1 MKLTP
6 VSTQALFIFL
16 GVALLNGHTAIAQP
30 SSGSAQSN
38 DPADSTIESLRA
50 EIKSQATKLDLL
62 QRELIIERAAYSTLL
77 RRVDGLSL
85 DGNRA
90 RGTGLGPQAIIT
102 NNSDDQKGGESTSDS
117 TKPQVSNTAQTGTT
131 SRQDDESSRR
141 SPLPATAQIFEQPGI
156 LTPKGHFTV
165 EPSVQYGYASNNRV
179 ALVGYTVIPALLIG
193 LVDVRE
199 VKRNTITGALTT
211 RYGVGNRF
219 EVEAKIPY
227 VYRSD
232 STVSREIFT
241 GSSTDRAFDTSG
253 KALGDIELGARYQFN
268 DGGSDRAYFIG
279 SMRYKSRT
287 GKDPFSIV
295 TDCVT
300 RCIGNTTG
308 TGLPLNLP
316 TGSGFNSIQPGLTWL
331 FPSDP
336 AVFFGSFTY
345 THNFVRSNVSRTV
358 LNGDHEFLGKVT
370 AGDIL
375 GANFG
380 IGLALND
387 KASLSMGVDLNSVG
401 RTKQNDITV
410 PGSVRT
416 QLATL
421 LFGYSYR
428 LSDKRT
434 LSFSVGGGLTR
445 DTPDLTLNLKIPIN
459 L

>member
-1 MKLTP
+1 MKATP
-6 VSTQALFIFL
+6 ASARALIIIF
-16 GVALLNGHTAIAQP
+16 GTASLNTHTALAQT
-30 SSGSAQSN
+30 ST
-38 DPADSTIESLRA
+38 DSVQAATAAEETLELLRA
-50 EIKSQATKLDLL
+50 EIKSQSVKLDAL
-62 QRELIIERAAYSTLL
+62 QRELTNERANYNTLM
-77 RRVDGLSL
+77 RRVDGLTQ
-85 DGNRA
+85 DDRRA
-90 RGTGLGPQAIIT
+90 RGLSPQLISAQGRSDTRDVAT
-102 NNSDDQKGGESTSDS
+102 NPESGKSDSSNSSSAVQPPQQDDQNSHRSS
-117 TKPQVSNTAQTGTT
+117 VTA
-131 SRQDDESSRR
+131 
-141 SPLPATAQIFEQPGI
+141 AAQIFEQTGI
-156 LTPKGHFTV
+156 LTPKGHLTI
-165 EPSVQYGYASNNRV
+165 EPSIQYGYASNNRV
-179 ALVGYTVIPALLIG
+179 ALVGYTIIPALLIG

-199 VKRNTITGALTT
+199 VKRNTITGALSA
-211 RYGVGNRF
+211 RYGVSNRF

-241 GSSTDRAFDTSG
+241 GSATDRAFDTSG
-253 KALGDIELGARYQFN
+253 KGIGDIDFGARYQFN
-268 DGGSDRAYFIG
+268 DGGSDHPYFIG
-279 SMRYKSRT
+279 TLRYKTHT
-287 GKDPFSIV
+287 GKDPFSTV

-308 TGLPLNLP
+308 TGLPLELP
-316 TGSGFNSIQPGLTWL
+316 TGSGFNSLQPGLTWL

-345 THNFVRSNVSRTV
+345 IHNFSRKNVSRTV
-358 LNGDHEFLGKVT
+358 LNGEHEFLGKIT

-387 KASLSMGVDLNSVG
+387 KASLSMGIDLNSVG
-401 RTKQNDITV
+401 RTKQNDLTV

-434 LSFSVGGGLTR
+434 ISFSVGGGLTR